1 MATLTNKQKGIIF
14 DLNLVYE
21 SSECMTID
29 RPCWG
34 KAVIALYRSYLIRRF
49 YDLPIGI
56 VWSKDDP
63 YGSFSEMKLEA
74 TQLGR
79 IRVYTGG
86 SPAIVDYQTNLKFRA
101 IHDWAHLQSH
111 SDFSMLGELNTY
123 REMVRS
129 ANSYFNGKCPDYIK
143 KILFSEV
150 VLQSAA
156 AFQQG
161 LGVDQKIVILP
172 VECIDTFC
180 TAIDKHFA

>member
-1 MATLTNKQKGIIF
+1 MATLTNKQKDIIF

-21 SSECMTID
+21 SSDCMTID
-29 RPCWG
+29 RPEFS
-34 KAVIALYRSYLIRRF
+34 KTAIELYRSYLIRRF

-63 YGSFSEMKLEA
+63 YTSFQEMKLDA
-74 TQLGR
+74 TQFGR

-86 SPAIVDYQTNLKFRA
+86 SPAIIDHQSNLMFRA
-101 IHDWAHLQSH
+101 IHDWAHIQSH
-111 SDFSMLGELNTY
+111 SDFSMLGELNAY

-129 ANSYFNGKCPDYIK
+129 ANNYFNGKCPNYIK

-161 LGVDQKIVILP
+161 LGVEQRIVILP
-172 VECIDTFC
+172 VECIEAFC

>member
-1 MATLTNKQKGIIF
+1 MATLTNKQKDIIF

-21 SSECMTID
+21 SSECMTVD
-29 RPCWG
+29 RPCFSS
-34 KAVIALYRSYLIRRF
+34 AAIDLYRSYLIRRF

-56 VWSKDDP
+56 EWSKDDP
-63 YGSFSEMKLEA
+63 YTSFSQMKLEA

-79 IRVYTGG
+79 IRVFTGG
-86 SPAIVDYQTNLKFRA
+86 SPAIIDYQDNLKFRA

-129 ANSYFNGKCPDYIK
+129 AQNYFKGKCPNYIK
-143 KILFSEV
+143 QILFSEV

-156 AFQQG
+156 ALVQG
-161 LGVDQKIVILP
+161 LGVHQKIVILP
-172 VECIDTFC
+172 IACIDTFC
-180 TAIDKHFA
+180 SAIDKHFS

>member
-1 MATLTNKQKGIIF
+1 MATLTNNQKGIIS
-14 DLNLVYE
+14 DLNVFYE
-21 SSECMTID
+21 SSECVTIEQ
-29 RPCWG
+29 PSFS
-34 KAVIALYRSYLIRRF
+34 KALIELYRSYLIRRF

-129 ANSYFNGKCPDYIK
+129 ANNYFDGKCPNYIK
-143 KILFSEV
+143 QILFSEV

-161 LGVDQKIVILP
+161 LGVEQKIVILP
-172 VECIDTFC
+172 IVFIDTFC